1 MHEQLS
7 ITEENYLKAIYM
19 LSEPNKDA
27 VSTNAIALNI
37 GTSAASVT
45 DMLRRLTEKELTHY
59 EKYKGVR
66 LSPIGATIATQLIR
80 KHRLWETFM
89 VDKLDF
95 TWDEVHNVAE
105 QLEHIQSEQLIDRL
119 EAFLGFPRFDPHGD
133 PIPDKNGN
141 FQFRQQILLSQLPVG
156 AKAIIV
162 GVNEHSPTFLQYVRQ
177 LQLTIGTT
185 IQIIEKF
192 PFDASISLLI
202 NQHTS
207 PQTISH
213 KVCQN
218 LFTDSVVSNK

>member
-1 MHEQLS
+1 MHELLS

-66 LSPIGATIATQLIR
+66 LSPIGTTIATQLIR

-141 FQFRQQILLSQLPVG
+141 FQFRQQILISKLPIG
-156 AKAIIV
+156 SKAIIV

-177 LQLTIGTT
+177 LQLSIGTT
-185 IQIIEKF
+185 IEVLEKF
-192 PFDASISLLI
+192 PFDNSISLLI
-202 NQHTS
+202 NHNTS

-218 LFTDSVVSNK
+218 LFADTITI